1 MRQFL
6 LFILIFM
13 SLNAIAAITE
23 VDRIVAIVNEDVI
36 LESELNNRM
45 KTVREQMAQRKA
57 RVPPTD
63 ILRKQVLERMVLSR
77 LQLQVAER
85 TGVKVSDNQLN
96 AAIAGI
102 ARRNNM
108 SIAQFRNTLERDG
121 FDFEAFRENM
131 RQEMVISRLI
141 QRQVKQ
147 RINITEQEIDNFLAT
162 NRTQRGINAE
172 YRLQH
177 ILISLPDGASADQI
191 QKAKGE
197 AIDLV
202 NKLRAGSDFAQL
214 AASQSDGGN
223 ALKGG
228 DLGWRGSAQLPSLF
242 AGIVEGMQQGD
253 ISDPIRSPS
262 GFHIIKLAEIR
273 NAGDTRRHV
282 IQQTKVRHILIR
294 TNDLTSSDDAKARLE
309 QLRLRLEGGEDF
321 TALAR
326 AHSDD
331 RGSAI
336 NGGDLG
342 WTSPGDLVKEFEAV
356 MNDMPLNEVSPPF
369 RTQFGWHILEVSA
382 RRQYDDTDKYVRN
395 AARQAI
401 GERKAEEETQAWLQR
416 LRDEAY
422 VEYRLDDY

>member
-1 MRQFL
+1 
-6 LFILIFM
+6 
-13 SLNAIAAITE
+13 
-23 VDRIVAIVNEDVI
+23 
-36 LESELNNRM
+36 
-45 KTVREQMAQRKA
+45 
-57 RVPPTD
+57 
-63 ILRKQVLERMVLSR
+63 MVLNR

-102 ARRNNM
+102 ARRNSM
-108 SIAQFRNTLERDG
+108 SIAQFRSTLERDG
-121 FDFEAFRENM
+121 FDFESFREDM
-131 RQEMVISRLI
+131 RQEMVISRLV

-147 RINITEQEIDNFLAT
+147 RINISEQEIDNFLAT

-177 ILISLPDGASADQI
+177 ILISLPDGANADQI
-191 QKAKGE
+191 QKAKGD

-202 NKLRAGSDFAQL
+202 NQLRAGSDFAQL
-214 AASQSDGGN
+214 AASHSDGGN

-242 AGIVEGMQQGD
+242 ATTVEGMQQGD

-262 GFHIIKLAEIR
+262 GYHIIKLAELR
-273 NAGDTRRHV
+273 NAGETSRHI

-294 TNDLTSSDDAKARLE
+294 TNDVTSSDDAKERLE

-321 TALAR
+321 SALAR

-336 NGGDLG
+336 NGGELG
-342 WTSPGDLVKEFEAV
+342 WTSPGDLVKQFEAV
-356 MNDMPLNEVSPPF
+356 MNEMPLNKVSQPF
-369 RTQFGWHILEVSA
+369 LSQFGWHILEVLA
-382 RRQYDDTDKYVRN
+382 RRQHDDTDKFVRH

-401 GERKAEEETQAWLQR
+401 GERKAEEETQPWLQR

>member
-1 MRQFL
+1 MRLFL
-6 LFILIFM
+6 LFTLLFT
-13 SLNAIAAITE
+13 SLNAVAAITE

-36 LESELNNRM
+36 LDSELNNRI

-57 RVPPTD
+57 RVPND
-63 ILRKQVLERMVLSR
+63 DVLRKQVLERMVLSR

-121 FDFEAFRENM
+121 FDFEAFREDM
-131 RQEMVISRLI
+131 RQEMVISRLV

-147 RINITEQEIDNFLAT
+147 RINISEQEIDNFLAT

-172 YRLQH
+172 YHLQH

-214 AASQSDGGN
+214 AASHSDGGN

-228 DLGWRGSAQLPSLF
+228 DLGWRSNAQLPSLF
-242 AGIVEGMQQGD
+242 SGIVEGMQQGEV
-253 ISDPIRSPS
+253 SDPIRSPS
-262 GFHIIKLAEIR
+262 GFHIIKLAELR
-273 NAGDTRRHV
+273 NAGETGRHI

-294 TNDLTSSDDAKARLE
+294 TNDVTSSDDAKARLE

-321 TALAR
+321 AALAR

-342 WTSPGDLVKEFEAV
+342 WTSPGDLVKEFETV
-356 MNDMPLNEVSPPF
+356 MNNIQVNTISQPF
-369 RTQFGWHILEVSA
+369 RTQFGWHILEVLA
-382 RRQYDDTDKYVRN
+382 RRQHDDTDKFIRN

-401 GERKAEEETQAWLQR
+401 GERKAEEETQSWLQR